1 MLSVLIPTYNAD
13 CRPLV
18 ERVQRGAE
26 RCGLAY
32 EIVVADDASPQL
44 AFREK
49 NRCIADRPHCRYLAL
64 EHNVGPARL
73 RNYLV
78 SQARYAYL
86 LFLDADVM
94 PVSDDFIG
102 NYWETV
108 QSFRG
113 AAGDAGN
120 DAEEPLSV
128 VCGGFV
134 YPRREVPAQSV
145 LRYRYGIRV
154 EERTAAQ
161 RAGMPYGNFNSMNFL
176 ASRSCFERVQFDLA
190 FHLGYED
197 TLFGMRL
204 AEAHIPV
211 RHIDNPVYHL
221 VVEDSAAYLRKI
233 ERAVRNLIGWEHTL
247 KAYVRLLQWY
257 DRLNRFGLTAPVA
270 GLFRLAEKAVA
281 RQLCGRRP
289 SLKLFAFYK
298 LGYFCAVKRRT
309 DYTKS

>member
-1 MLSVLIPTYNAD
+1 MLSILIPTYNAD

-18 ERVQRGAE
+18 ESVQRSAG
-26 RCGLAY
+26 RCGLTY

-44 AFREK
+44 AFRDK
-49 NRCIADRPHCRYLAL
+49 NRGIADRPHCRYLGL
-64 EHNVGPARL
+64 ERNVGPARL

-102 NYWETV
+102 HYWQAIQAE
-108 QSFRG
+108 R
-113 AAGDAGN
+113 AAGKAG
-120 DAEEPLSV
+120 AGELPLI

-145 LRYRYGIRV
+145 LRYRYGIGV

-161 RAGMPYGNFNSMNFL
+161 RAGMPYCNFNSMNFL
-176 ASRSCFERVQFDLA
+176 ASRSCFERVQFDQA

-204 AEAHIPV
+204 AEAQVPV

-221 VVEDSAAYLRKI
+221 VEEDSAAYLIKI
-233 ERAVRNLIGWEHTL
+233 ERAVRNLVGQETTL

-257 DRLNRFGLTAPVA
+257 DGIDRLGLTAWVA
-270 GLFRLAEKAVA
+270 GGFRRTKGALT

-298 LGYFCAVKRRT
+298 LGYFCEVKRRA
-309 DYTKS
+309 DSAKS